1 MIKTKD
7 TFYVLG
13 NDIIFK
19 NTFNTEERLKRLL
32 SESLDLK
39 VNEVYQNDIE
49 LPVENVKER
58 VKKLDLILNTDKG
71 IINVEV
77 NYNSKSEVPNRN
89 FLFFCKLISS
99 SIKKTEDYTTVEK
112 HIQLN
117 LTWNLQKFLPFDVT
131 NRKIIKCYIMDEE
144 THQKVHDDIFEIVH
158 VNMDYFKKVW
168 YHGNIQDEN
177 PFFMLLAAS
186 NKEELDK
193 ISKGDRFMEEISK
206 KVKKLNLDP
215 EIVKEIV
222 IENEDEIIKNSI
234 YSNGI
239 KEGISQGIKEG
250 ISQGK
255 IEIAKNLLQMNININ
270 DIVKATGLSI
280 KEVNSLKEE
289 I

>member
-1 MIKTKD
+1 MTKEK
-7 TFYVLG
+7 FYVLG

-32 SESLDLK
+32 NESLDLK
-39 VNEVYQNDIE
+39 VNELFQNNIQ
-49 LPVENVKER
+49 LSVENTKER

-99 SIKKTEDYTTVEK
+99 SIKKTESYLKVEK

-144 THQKVHDDIFEIVH
+144 THIKVHDDIFEIVH
-158 VNMDYFKKVW
+158 INMDYFKKVW

-186 NKEELDK
+186 NKEEMDK
-193 ISKGDRFMEEISK
+193 ISKGDKFMEEINK

-234 YSNGI
+234 YHSGVKDGI
-239 KEGISQGIKEG
+239 EEGIREGISQRN
-250 ISQGK
+250 
-255 IEIAKNLLQMNININ
+255 IEIAKNLLKKKIDINI
-270 DIVKATGLSI
+270 ISETTGLT
-280 KEVNSLKEE
+280 KEE
-289 I
+289 IKKISN

>member
-1 MIKTKD
+1 
-7 TFYVLG
+7 
-13 NDIIFK
+13 
-19 NTFNTEERLKRLL
+19 
-32 SESLDLK
+32 
-39 VNEVYQNDIE
+39 
-49 LPVENVKER
+49 
-58 VKKLDLILNTDKG
+58 
-71 IINVEV
+71 
-77 NYNSKSEVPNRN
+77 
-89 FLFFCKLISS
+89 
-99 SIKKTEDYTTVEK
+99 
-112 HIQLN
+112 
-117 LTWNLQKFLPFDVT
+117 
-131 NRKIIKCYIMDEE
+131 MDEE

>member
-1 MIKTKD
+1 
-7 TFYVLG
+7 
-13 NDIIFK
+13 
-19 NTFNTEERLKRLL
+19 
-32 SESLDLK
+32 
-39 VNEVYQNDIE
+39 
-49 LPVENVKER
+49 
-58 VKKLDLILNTDKG
+58 
-71 IINVEV
+71 
-77 NYNSKSEVPNRN
+77 
-89 FLFFCKLISS
+89 
-99 SIKKTEDYTTVEK
+99 
-112 HIQLN
+112 
-117 LTWNLQKFLPFDVT
+117 
-131 NRKIIKCYIMDEE
+131 MDEE

-168 YHGNIQDEN
+168 YHGNIKDEN